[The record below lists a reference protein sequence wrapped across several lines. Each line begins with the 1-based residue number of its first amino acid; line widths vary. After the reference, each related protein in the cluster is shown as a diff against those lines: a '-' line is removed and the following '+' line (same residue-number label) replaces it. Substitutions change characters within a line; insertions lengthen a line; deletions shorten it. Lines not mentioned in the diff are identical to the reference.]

1 MKDDEFK
8 RRKSDYEDESFSLLD
23 TKFVKVVQFIIVIVT
38 IFVTLQVTVFN
49 LIPRVEKTEDQIES
63 MEKDLI
69 CTNLTQEK
77 LKEQTNQIY
86 EMVKEIRTD
95 LKRK

>member
-1 MKDDEFK
+1 MKDDEYK
-8 RRKSDYEDESFSLLD
+8 RRKTDFDDESFSLLD